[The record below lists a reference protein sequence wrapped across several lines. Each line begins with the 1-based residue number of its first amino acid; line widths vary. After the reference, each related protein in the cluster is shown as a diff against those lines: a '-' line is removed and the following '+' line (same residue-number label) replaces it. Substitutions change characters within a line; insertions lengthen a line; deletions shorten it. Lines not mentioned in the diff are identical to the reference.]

1 MRSGTTAACSSAR
14 PNVDLVEAIGGGTRL
29 GTEVY
34 DVAIIGAGPA
44 GLSASVYAASEGLE
58 TLVVERH
65 VSGGQ
70 AGASSRIRNVPGF
83 TWGISG
89 HDLTYRACEQA
100 WLFGANMVF
109 AQEVS
114 SLAGR
119 AGDGGSSIGVGD
131 GSTR

>member
-1 MRSGTTAACSSAR
+1 M
-14 PNVDLVEAIGGGTRL
+14 
-29 GTEVY
+29 Y

-89 HDLTYRACEQA
+89 QDLTYRACEQA
-100 WLFGANMVF
+100 WLFGANDDLRPGGLV
-109 AQEVS
+109 A
-114 SLAGR
+114 AGGR
-119 AGDGGSSIGVGD
+119 ATGVVD
-131 GSTR
+131 RARRRATR